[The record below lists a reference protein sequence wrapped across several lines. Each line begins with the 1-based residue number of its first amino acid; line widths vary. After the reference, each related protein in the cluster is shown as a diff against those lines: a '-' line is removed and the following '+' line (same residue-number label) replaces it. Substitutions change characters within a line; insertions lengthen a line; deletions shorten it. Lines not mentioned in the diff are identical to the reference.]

1 MSEIFFYHLVQSPLE
16 QTLPEL
22 LGKCLSRDWRVIVR
36 GTDTK
41 RMVWLDE
48 ILWGGTPDS
57 FLPHGF
63 MTGAND
69 ARQPVLLTEADKN
82 VNNAQVLMLVDGATA
97 TADEINGY
105 ERTCL
110 LFDGNNPDALNAARS
125 EWKRLTDAG
134 VVAKYWSQ
142 ADGPWALKAS
152 SGAS

>member
-1 MSEIFFYHLVQSPLE
+1 MSEIFFYHLTHSPLE

-22 LGKCLSRDWRVIVR
+22 LGKCLSRNWHVIVR

-48 ILWGGTPDS
+48 KLWGGTPDS

-69 ARQPVLLTEADKN
+69 GHQPVLLTEAKAN

-97 TADEINGY
+97 TADEIKEY

-110 LFDGNNPDALNAARS
+110 LFDGNNPVALDAARGD
-125 EWKRLTDAG
+125 WKRLTAAG
-134 VVAKYWSQ
+134 IAAQYWSQ
-142 ADGPWALKAS
+142 ADGRWAQKAK
-152 SGAS
+152 SGG